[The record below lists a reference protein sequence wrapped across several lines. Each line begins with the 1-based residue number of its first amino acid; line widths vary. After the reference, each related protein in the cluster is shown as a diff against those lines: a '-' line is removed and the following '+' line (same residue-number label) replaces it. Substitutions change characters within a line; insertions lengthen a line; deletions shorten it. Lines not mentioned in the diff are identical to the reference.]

1 MILQFTSV
9 CQCYTATL
17 HASLSRA
24 DCVMS
29 RITNSKDPSSEDGE
43 GEESVQG
50 VVAQQLLLPA
60 SNGLSLVI
68 TGNLYNQEKN
78 PQNLFNFILSRK
90 PKCNALKK
98 KKKTDFWGWQ
108 MKINPSLPKFVALF
122 NTFISVDWAYLLVN
136 RPCSWIHTFA
146 HVFVQF
152 VHGWLHLSDKL
163 FTALKSRNPLH
174 CRVVAC

>member
-1 MILQFTSV
+1 
-9 CQCYTATL
+9 
-17 HASLSRA
+17 
-24 DCVMS
+24 MS

-98 KKKTDFWGWQ
+98 TPKKQTSEADRWK
-108 MKINPSLPKFVALF
+108 
-122 NTFISVDWAYLLVN
+122 
-136 RPCSWIHTFA
+136 
-146 HVFVQF
+146 
-152 VHGWLHLSDKL
+152 
-163 FTALKSRNPLH
+163 
-174 CRVVAC
+174 